1 MDTFGY
7 GLSSFTLQQ
16 EITEL
21 KITGTSSLDKKQV
34 RMFATCILCAC
45 NHYVLVTIMCSSWK
59 GNSKK
64 GWGQEEEVTDEGTL
78 QGSEYEVQN
87 SSRTL

>member
-1 MDTFGY
+1 MDIFGY

-21 KITGTSSLDKKQV
+21 KITGTNSMDKKQL
-34 RMFATCILCAC
+34 RMDVMCF
-45 NHYVLVTIMCSSWK
+45 VTIMCSSWK
-59 GNSKK
+59 RNSKK

-78 QGSEYEVQN
+78 QGSEHEVQN
-87 SSRTL
+87 SSRTTRVFCPSH